1 MQSLTFLGK
10 GPSTTTLNPVG
21 TGESS
26 CKEMTIFL
34 TSPLSFHSSVMVS
47 LHHPV
52 IKASLHVHGLFPRG
66 KKNGKIKQIKA
77 TTLGWLSAKESAC
90 QCRKCKVLGLDP
102 WVGKIPQRRKWQPTP
117 VFLLGKSHWQRSLV
131 GYSPCGCKRVG
142 HDLETKQKTI
152 TYSFIYRTNNVSW
165 K

>member
-1 MQSLTFLGK
+1 MKTDQGCISTSFIYCISLDLNYGWIKSRGCFTHFMQSLTFLGK

-102 WVGKIPQRRKWQPTP
+102 WVGKIP
-117 VFLLGKSHWQRSLV
+117 
-131 GYSPCGCKRVG
+131 
-142 HDLETKQKTI
+142 
-152 TYSFIYRTNNVSW
+152 
-165 K
+165 